1 MEVANAFAQFA
12 PPEVDPVGQ
21 KKNDALGQEEFM
33 RLLVAQ
39 LQNQD
44 PTKPMDNF
52 QFLSQIAQF
61 GMVSGIQE
69 SQQALTAMSESLF
82 SNRVLQAT
90 ELVGKRVLAGSD
102 TAVLS
107 EGGDIRGVVELPDG
121 ASSVEVDVID
131 TTGQLVRTLQLGAS
145 TGRTEFNWD
154 GFDNAGELAPA
165 GQYNLVGRAVV
176 EGVEQGATVLSAIR
190 VSSISVGASGTDI
203 NLHLEN
209 GNTVSVSN
217 VQEFL

>member
-1 MEVANAFAQFA
+1 MEVANVFAQFA
-12 PPEVDPVGQ
+12 PPEIDPATQ
-21 KKNDALGQEEFM
+21 KKNDSLGQEEFM
-33 RLLVAQ
+33 RLLVTQ
-39 LQNQD
+39 LENQD

-69 SQQALTAMSESLF
+69 SQEALTTMSESLF

-90 ELVGKRVLAGSD
+90 ELVGKRVLTGSD

-107 EGGDIRGVVELPDG
+107 EDSDIRGVVELPNA
-121 ASSVEVDVID
+121 ASSVAVDVID
-131 TTGQLVRTLQLGAS
+131 STGQLVRTIQLGAS

-154 GFDNAGELAPA
+154 GFDDAGELAPA
-165 GQYNLVGRAVV
+165 GQYSLVGRAVV
-176 EGVEQGATVLSAIR
+176 EGVEQATAVLPAIK
-190 VSSISVGASGTDI
+190 VSSISVGASGTAI
-203 NLHLEN
+203 NLHLES
-209 GNTVSVSN
+209 GSTVPVSN